1 MWGRVFDPKA
11 LGDLKDEKAPL
22 ALDFA
27 LAPVVVGTQFA
38 AAAGVKPLRAALL
51 INGANA
57 AWAIAIASL
66 MLLIGLDRWA
76 QFA

>member
-1 MWGRVFDPKA
+1 MIKRRWLWISGSA
-11 LGDLKDEKAPL
+11 
-22 ALDFA
+22 A

-38 AAAGVKPLRAALL
+38 AAIAVAAGVKPLRAALL

-57 AWAIAIASL
+57 AWAIAIASF